1 MNCGHHGATRVAA
14 LQSLARAHAVYMHTV
29 CALAA
34 AMMAA
39 IALIM
44 TVQVFYRYFLSGS
57 LIWAEELCRYLLV
70 WMTFL
75 FAGAAFQRGDLVAV
89 ELLTSAVST
98 RVRRWLLAPAYAV
111 TTVFLSVLVYF
122 GWQYAARNSI
132 QGVPALDFIAQAL
145 FGRDSGISIFWI
157 YVSLP
162 LGCAILAIHFMVS
175 AARMCLAPATGTVQP
190 VPG

>member
-1 MNCGHHGATRVAA
+1 MNVTDDGASGPGTSRV
-14 LQSLARAHAVYMHTV
+14 LARAHAVYMHTV

-34 AMMAA
+34 GMMAA

-44 TVQVFYRYFLSGS
+44 AIQVCYRYFLSGS
-57 LIWAEELCRYLLV
+57 LIWAEEVCRYLLV

-89 ELLTSAVST
+89 ELLTREVSAH
-98 RVRRWLLAPAYAV
+98 VRRWLLAPAYLV
-111 TTVFLSVLVYF
+111 TTGFLVVLVYF
-122 GWQYAARNSI
+122 GWHYAARNSI

-162 LGCAILAIHFMVS
+162 LGCAILAIHFLVS
-175 AARMCLAPATGTVQP
+175 AARLSLAPTTGTTPPIQA
-190 VPG
+190 